1 LPTIL
6 KPEGS
11 SFVNLFGVN
20 IVGLSLATH
29 EFEFEL
35 GASFFTQYN
44 STTIS
49 EGKLRAQVSL
59 NKHETFI
66 EAIFGIS
73 GTVRLTC
80 DRSLDEF
87 DFPMAI
93 HQKLVYKYGDEDREV
108 SEEVM
113 VIHRDTA
120 TLDLGQ
126 PMYEY
131 IALAVPMKKLH
142 PRFQDEDTDEEG
154 TLVYSSEKETNSD
167 APTDPRW
174 DMLKK
179 LK

>member
-1 LPTIL
+1 M
-6 KPEGS
+6 
-11 SFVNLFGVN
+11 NLFGVN

-29 EFEFEL
+29 EFEYEL
-35 GASFFTQYN
+35 GGSFFKQY
-44 STTIS
+44 SSETIS
-49 EGKLRAQVSL
+49 EGQLKAQVSL

-66 EAIFGIS
+66 ETIFAIS

-87 DFPMAI
+87 DFPMNI
-93 HQKLVYKYGDEDREV
+93 RQKLVYKYGDEDREV

-154 TLVYSSEKETNSD
+154 TLVYSSEKETSSE

-174 DMLKK
+174 DKLKK